1 MKMEWIRFGF
11 RIIYFDKVA
20 LIAFLSFAQY
30 FILCQSITLS
40 WILGERK
47 HRIKVN
53 LKRMNVIR
61 PINSSI
67 LFDHRSATK
76 KKTLRHWDA
85 VRWTEFGWLSFG
97 VLDQKQRVWFRSKAA
112 TKFEIKNGLR
122 LEINEC
128 QKRVGD
134 ASDMVGIIILSGW
147 TSLPKSS
154 AIRNG
159 IDLIAYYRFS
169 AIQSDEDNYF
179 IILFFA
185 WAATGFW
192 LRFLFGKI

>member
-1 MKMEWIRFGF
+1 MPKHHIKLYPWWEKTSYQSQFKTYERHSANKFVN
-11 RIIYFDKVA
+11 IIWS
-20 LIAFLSFAQY
+20 SFCHQ
-30 FILCQSITLS
+30 
-40 WILGERK
+40 
-47 HRIKVN
+47 N
-53 LKRMNVIR
+53 
-61 PINSSI
+61 
-67 LFDHRSATK
+67 
-76 KKTLRHWDA
+76 KTLRHWDA